1 MTAYSALI
9 GSGILAAFVDFRVH
23 SGRSVSDWAI
33 MAWSHRGTVA
43 LRLAR
48 ARIARPGPPTGG
60 PVRSDFFG
68 TRDPPTLAL
77 PESVIGRRHGV
88 PRRRPGT
95 RDAGDRR
102 RCGPAPGLLPSAATE
117 RTPPGGDRRGSC
129 PSDGARAALV
139 AGPPGGDQRRGGLVL
154 ARALGGIVATAPP
167 ARRAHE
173 SFLCHLDQ
181 RARWA
186 AAPLRTRSECGQRA
200 GLSVPSG
207 HTNKTTVQS
216 DQGLRESAI
225 DKIPSLDSHVPI
237 SLGVLSHHAWFAPNA
252 TVQQSDSASA

>member
-1 MTAYSALI
+1 MSPGSFNCSRFRDRVTAAGQPLILGAMTAYSALI

-48 ARIARPGPPTGG
+48 ARTARPGPPTGG

-117 RTPPGGDRRGSC
+117 RNPPGGDRRGSC

-139 AGPPGGDQRRGGLVL
+139 AGPPGGDQRRGSLVL
-154 ARALGGIVATAPP
+154 ARAL
-167 ARRAHE
+167 
-173 SFLCHLDQ
+173 C
-181 RARWA
+181 
-186 AAPLRTRSECGQRA
+186 APLAPAGAVSWRRHPLPAARTSHFGVILISGLAGPLPHCAHDQNAGNALGSVSRA
-200 GLSVPSG
+200 VTPIKQLSRV
-207 HTNKTTVQS
+207 TRV
-216 DQGLRESAI
+216 
-225 DKIPSLDSHVPI
+225 
-237 SLGVLSHHAWFAPNA
+237 
-252 TVQQSDSASA
+252 